1 MEPSVAIDL
10 SKVIT
15 ADMMNGV
22 LSQVVGLIPTC
33 LGVMI
38 SFIGIRK
45 GISFVQGILHSA

>member
-1 MEPSVAIDL
+1 MEPSVAINL
-10 SKVIT
+10 AEVIT

>member
-1 MEPSVAIDL
+1 MDPTTAINL
-10 SKVIT
+10 SEVIT

-22 LSQVVGLIPTC
+22 LSQVVGLIPAC

-45 GISFVQGILHSA
+45 GISFVQGILRSA